1 MLLYTRSIVSVT
13 TLGHILEERG
23 AVGVLILEA
32 TSDATVL
39 ARGLQSTS
47 NDILPCGTDS
57 STERERERASRWW
70 LMADMCAYLSDRQ
83 SIGSKVSH
91 QGAHSL

>member
-57 STERERERASRWW
+57 STETERERERERERESERERERASRWW
-70 LMADMCAYLSDRQ
+70 LMA
-83 SIGSKVSH
+83 G
-91 QGAHSL
+91 G